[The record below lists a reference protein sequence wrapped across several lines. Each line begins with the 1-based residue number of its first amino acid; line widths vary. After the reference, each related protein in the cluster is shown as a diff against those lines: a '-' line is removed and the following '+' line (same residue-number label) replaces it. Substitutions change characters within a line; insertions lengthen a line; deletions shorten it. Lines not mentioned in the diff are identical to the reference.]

1 MKKIIVLVAAVILS
15 SCSSVQVVD
24 SWKNTDMNAVKS
36 EKIVVIARTADNV
49 IRARVE
55 KDMVASLTASGFE
68 AIQSYDKLPMLKID
82 SKLSQD
88 KVDSLKQQ
96 IIDKGYTYVMMLA
109 LKDKQQYLK
118 TTTDNSGYGYPGYP
132 GYYGA
137 GFYRG
142 FGTYYGSLYNYG
154 YSTSTTEVANK
165 YIVECVVYDITK
177 PQGKSLL
184 AVVTMDIDDP
194 SSLTKTAE
202 DLSQKVVQELLNK

>member
-1 MKKIIVLVAAVILS
+1 MKKLILLAVAGLLS

-24 SWKNTDMNAVKS
+24 SWKNTDMSAVKN

-49 IRARVE
+49 VRARVE
-55 KDMVASLTASGFE
+55 KDMVTSLNSSGFE

-88 KVDSLKQQ
+88 KVDALKQQ
-96 IIDKGYTYVMMLA
+96 IIDKGYNFVMMLA
-109 LKDKQQYLK
+109 LKDKQEYLK
-118 TTTDNSGYGYPGYP
+118 TTTDNAGYAYPGYP
-132 GYYGA
+132 GYYGG

-177 PQGKSLL
+177 PQGKSLI
-184 AVVTMDIDDP
+184 AVVTVDIDDP
-194 SSLTKTAE
+194 SSLSKTGE
-202 DLSQKVVQELLNK
+202 DLAKKVVQEMTNK